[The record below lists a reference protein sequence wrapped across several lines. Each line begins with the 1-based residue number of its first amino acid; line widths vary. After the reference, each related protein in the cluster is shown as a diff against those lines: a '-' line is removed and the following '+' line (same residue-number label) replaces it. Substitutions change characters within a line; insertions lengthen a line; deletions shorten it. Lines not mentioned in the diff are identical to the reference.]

1 MQYVCVPW
9 LLMWPV
15 LFKPMYQCFPPGG
28 LDMLR
33 YTHVEDLQWFVKT
46 MGRVAAEDLS
56 EDMAKLT
63 EPYHYFV
70 EFLR

>member
-1 MQYVCVPW
+1 
-9 LLMWPV
+9 
-15 LFKPMYQCFPPGG
+15 
-28 LDMLR
+28 MLR